1 MAKKTFKDKFQRIE
15 TKYVISKETLADL
28 LQEFEAYMAEDEH
41 AYSTIGN
48 LYYDTPTYQM
58 IRESLEKPYFKE
70 KLRVRTYDA
79 APQADSQVFLEIK
92 KKVRKV
98 VYKRRIATE
107 LLTAE
112 QYLAGESKLEDSQI
126 KQEIEWLCE
135 RYGGVQPMMYIYYNR
150 YSLKG
155 LEDSNVRITIDYD
168 VAYRTKNL
176 SLLAGKDGKNLL
188 LDNHVIM
195 EIKVPGAYPLWLV
208 EILDRHHV
216 FPKSFSKY
224 GVAYKKTTDY
234 KGEINHV
241 RSAI

>member
-28 LQEFEAYMAEDEH
+28 LKEFEAHMAEDEH

-79 APQADSQVFLEIK
+79 SPQADSQVFLEIK

-98 VYKRRIATE
+98 VYKRRISTE

-112 QYLAGESKLEDSQI
+112 QYLAGESQLEDSQI
-126 KQEIEWLCE
+126 KKEIEWLCK

-168 VAYRTKNL
+168 VAYRTKEL
-176 SLLAGKDGKNLL
+176 SLLAGKDGK
-188 LDNHVIM
+188 I
-195 EIKVPGAYPLWLV
+195 PGAYPLWLA
-208 EILDRHHV
+208 EILDCYHV

-234 KGEINHV
+234 KGVIRHV
-241 RSAI
+241 RSVI

>member
-28 LQEFEAYMAEDEH
+28 LKEFEAYMVEDEH

-70 KLRVRTYDA
+70 KLRVRTYDTS
-79 APQADSQVFLEIK
+79 PQADSRVFLEIK

-107 LLTAE
+107 LLIAE
-112 QYLAGESKLEDSQI
+112 QYLAGECQLEDSQI

-155 LEDSNVRITIDYD
+155 LEKTPMCGLPLIMM
-168 VAYRTKNL
+168 
-176 SLLAGKDGKNLL
+176 SLIERK
-188 LDNHVIM
+188 I
-195 EIKVPGAYPLWLV
+195 
-208 EILDRHHV
+208 
-216 FPKSFSKY
+216 
-224 GVAYKKTTDY
+224 
-234 KGEINHV
+234 
-241 RSAI
+241 